1 MHYSIGKFSKLT
13 RLSVHTLRYY
23 ENEGLLR
30 PQRDGSNRRYYNE
43 SDYQWLLFI
52 LRLKAVGMP
61 IKEIKHY
68 SDLREKGEST
78 YLERL
83 ILLEHHLQVLDNNIA
98 DLLDNREK
106 LIKKIHFYQEK
117 LTLKK
122 DLN

>member
-30 PQRDGSNRRYYNE
+30 PQRDGNNRRYYNE

-106 LIKKIHFYQEK
+106 LIEKIHFYQEK

>member
-23 ENEGLLR
+23 ENESLLR

-106 LIKKIHFYQEK
+106 LIEKIHFYQEK

>member
-1 MHYSIGKFSKLT
+1 M
-13 RLSVHTLRYY
+13 
-23 ENEGLLR
+23 R

-106 LIKKIHFYQEK
+106 LIEKIHFYQEK

>member
-43 SDYQWLLFI
+43 SD
-52 LRLKAVGMP
+52 
-61 IKEIKHY
+61 
-68 SDLREKGEST
+68 REKGEST

-106 LIKKIHFYQEK
+106 LIEKIHFYQEK

>member
-30 PQRDGSNRRYYNE
+30 PQRDDSNRRYYNE

-106 LIKKIHFYQEK
+106 LIEKIHFYQER

>member
-23 ENEGLLR
+23 ENKGLLR

-106 LIKKIHFYQEK
+106 LIEKIHFYQEK

>member
-30 PQRDGSNRRYYNE
+30 PQRDDSNRRYYNE

-106 LIKKIHFYQEK
+106 LIEKIHFYQEK

>member
-61 IKEIKHY
+61 IKRNKTLFRSSRKRGKY
-68 SDLREKGEST
+68 LFGETNPFRASFAGF
-78 YLERL
+78 R
-83 ILLEHHLQVLDNNIA
+83 
-98 DLLDNREK
+98 
-106 LIKKIHFYQEK
+106 
-117 LTLKK
+117 
-122 DLN
+122 

>member
-30 PQRDGSNRRYYNE
+30 TQREGSNMRYYNE

-52 LRLKAVGMP
+52 LRLKAVGIP

-106 LIKKIHFYQEK
+106 LIEKIHFYQEK

>member
-1 MHYSIGKFSKLT
+1 M
-13 RLSVHTLRYY
+13 
-23 ENEGLLR
+23 
-30 PQRDGSNRRYYNE
+30 
-43 SDYQWLLFI
+43 
-52 LRLKAVGMP
+52 KAVGMP

-106 LIKKIHFYQEK
+106 LIEKIHFYQ
-117 LTLKK
+117 
-122 DLN
+122 DI